1 MLHTYLHTSTLKT
14 HTYISQ
20 PHRAHLSQAEGAVV
34 KGIRQIA
41 RQGLKLTVVGNEEMM
56 TQYVKYNQVL
66 RSGTTSISRF
76 SLDLIRRQRRYVSRS
91 MYVCMYVCITYI

>member
-1 MLHTYLHTSTLKT
+1 
-14 HTYISQ
+14 
-20 PHRAHLSQAEGAVV
+20 
-34 KGIRQIA
+34 
-41 RQGLKLTVVGNEEMM
+41 M

-91 MYVCMYVCITYI
+91 MYVCMYVCMKSASLCIYGHSRVENLDMFMCIFMNFVATVCVSCMYVCM